1 MNRWILGALSASVL
15 LAGCDRF
22 AARSDVAA
30 EVGTLQLP
38 AERVGGI
45 IAKMGQGP
53 TTQVAEFVSNL
64 WLDYA
69 LFGRAVAEG
78 TIKTD
83 SASIAE
89 IRWPTVANARIRIL
103 AESLAAHRPGPTD
116 ATLDSAYNSTDARL
130 LQHLIVIPKGSA
142 ASDTA
147 TARNAVLAAA
157 ARIKGGATFGQV
169 AAQVGEDGSKNDQ
182 GYLGYLPKGQ
192 LVKEFEDVGYTL
204 APGEVSGLVSTQF
217 GFHLIRRP
225 TLDESRERIQKAL
238 SEQQGGQ
245 GDSVYVSQLT
255 EKAEL
260 KVAGGAGAAIKAAL
274 ADPEGNRNSSRT
286 LVNMKGGNV
295 TVADWVKWT
304 AMFPLNNRIQMR
316 AQDDTVL
323 AGYAKGLAQQVLLL
337 RAADSAKIEVAAP
350 MWQFMNLQYTQTIDQ
365 VKNALG
371 LNVPELAD
379 SSTLTK
385 EQKVKLAGEKVD
397 DFFTRLTEGRAQMAI
412 VLPELAGH
420 LRSLGGGKVNQAG
433 VARSVELAMAEYRRD
448 SAAAAARPPANVV
461 TPAPGGP
468 PVADST
474 GQ

>member
-1 MNRWILGALSASVL
+1 MNRWILGALSTSVL

-30 EVGTLQLP
+30 EVGVLQLP

-83 SASIAE
+83 SAAIAM

-103 AESLAAHRPGPTD
+103 AESLAARRPGPTE
-116 ATLDSAYNSTDARL
+116 AALDSAYNSTDARL
-130 LQHLIVIPKGSA
+130 LQHLIVIPKGA
-142 ASDTA
+142 AAGDTTA
-147 TARNAVLAAA
+147 ARNAVLAAA
-157 ARIKGGATFGQV
+157 ARIKGGANFGQV
-169 AAQVGEDGSKNDQ
+169 ASQVGEDGSKNDQ

-225 TLDESRERIQKAL
+225 TLDESRDRIKKAL
-238 SEQQGGQ
+238 GERQGGQ

-323 AGYAKGLAQQVLLL
+323 AGFAKGLAQQVLLL
-337 RAADSAKIEVAAP
+337 RAADSAKIDVAAG
-350 MWQFMNLQYTQTIDQ
+350 MWQFMNLQYTQTIGQ

-371 LNVPELAD
+371 LDVPELAD

-433 VARSVELAMAEYRRD
+433 VARAVELAMAQYRRD